1 MDIRRNNPASPRG
14 GRSGRS
20 YRDRTATRAAG
31 STPSS
36 SASNSPQETDIPL
49 PDDNHIMNLTMRKA
63 KEEGEFETAP
73 MGLGLDRGVGV
84 DDHQKAE

>member
-14 GRSGRS
+14 GKSGRS
-20 YRDRTATRAAG
+20 YRDLTAMRTAG

-49 PDDNHIMNLTMRKA
+49 PETGHENVTKLTMRKA
-63 KEEGEFETAP
+63 KEEGEFETVP
-73 MGLGLDRGVGV
+73 MGLGLDRGV
-84 DDHQKAE
+84 DDRQKAE

>member
-1 MDIRRNNPASPRG
+1 MDIRRNDPTSPRG

-20 YRDRTATRAAG
+20 YRDRATSRNVG

-49 PDDNHIMNLTMRKA
+49 PDDNHITNLTMRKA

-84 DDHQKAE
+84 DGHQKAE